1 MLLQVL
7 GTAAGGG
14 VPQWNCACPGC
25 AGARVHPRR
34 RRRHASLAVRSGGPG
49 TRWHIVNA
57 GPDITDQIESVPAL
71 LPGPGSRESP
81 VAGVILTDAEL
92 DHTLGIARLR
102 ETEGFVVR
110 ATAPVRDALLER
122 LRLGDVLGPYTAIE
136 WRELSEK
143 PEALSTAGPV
153 GWWRQGGRLQ
163 GPGATEGCERGPGAL
178 SAPGS
183 TEGCERTG
191 TLEALSAAGA
201 DGGRRQGER
210 PGALSTPG
218 PGERRDPDDR
228 LNALSTPGSI
238 EVSVSAIPVSAKRP
252 RYAAGPGPDDP
263 TWSVALR
270 LYEPATGASAVYAPA
285 VATWSDALDAAVRS
299 ADVVILDGTFW
310 DDDEPVRSGIST
322 RTATA
327 MGHLPIV
334 GPHGTSHRLAA
345 LPGRCLYTH
354 LNNTNPL
361 NDPAAAQHARLAE
374 RGLEVAAER
383 MVIEL

>member
-25 AGARVHPRR
+25 AGARAHPGR

-49 TRWHIVNA
+49 SRWHIVNA
-57 GPDITDQIESVPAL
+57 GPDIADQIESVPAL
-71 LPGPGSRESP
+71 LPGPGSRETP

-102 ETEGFVVR
+102 EADGLVVR
-110 ATAPVRDALLER
+110 ATVPVRDALLDR
-122 LRLGDVLGPYTAIE
+122 LRLGDVLSPYTAIE

-143 PEALSTAGPV
+143 PEALSA
-153 GWWRQGGRLQ
+153 
-163 GPGATEGCERGPGAL
+163 AAAMGCREP
-178 SAPGS
+178 
-183 TEGCERTG
+183 
-191 TLEALSAAGA
+191 
-201 DGGRRQGER
+201 DG
-210 PGALSTPG
+210 
-218 PGERRDPDDR
+218 R
-228 LNALSTPGSI
+228 LNALSTPGPI
-238 EVSVSAIPVSAKRP
+238 EVSAIPVSAKRP
-252 RYAAGPGPDDP
+252 RYAAGPEPDDP

-270 LYEPATGASAVYAPA
+270 LYEPATGATAVYAPA
-285 VATWSDALDAAVRS
+285 IATWSDALDEAVRS
-299 ADVVILDGTFW
+299 ADVVIVDGTFW

-327 MGHLPIV
+327 TGHLPIA
-334 GPHGTSHRLAA
+334 GQHGTSRRLTA